1 MLNFALKMEPAKLA
15 AIILGAIFALI
26 VIISIVITVISNRKG
41 EPYDKDAFV
50 HKVMKY
56 DESIFF
62 QLARACMFVL
72 FVGGV
77 VTFFVKFNY
86 HYIVSASCAGALVLV
101 ALVMLFV
108 GSKVKNC
115 RIEYNKN
122 ALYYFGPFGN
132 RKQIAWKNL
141 KNVQAVGM
149 GRDRKYIFT
158 DNKKTTI
165 TVPFKIVGGYEFAVF
180 CENQLDKEQFEEI
193 VIGKAR
199 Q

>member
-1 MLNFALKMEPAKLA
+1 MLNFGLAMEPAQLA
-15 AIILGAIFALI
+15 TIILVSIFAL
-26 VIISIVITVISNRKG
+26 VIIISVIITIISSRNKT
-41 EPYDKDAFV
+41 PYDKDAFV

-62 QLARACMFVL
+62 QLARASMFL
-72 FVGGV
+72 LLVGAI

-86 HYIVSASCAGALVLV
+86 HYWVSASCAGVLVLIAV
-101 ALVMLFV
+101 IMLFV
-108 GSKVKNC
+108 GSKVRNC

-122 ALYYFGPFGN
+122 GLYYYGPFAQK
-132 RKQIAWKNL
+132 KQILWKNL
-141 KNVQAVGM
+141 QNVQAVGM
-149 GRDRKYIFT
+149 GRDRKYIFK
-158 DNKKTTI
+158 DKKVTI
-165 TVPFKIVGGYEFAVF
+165 TVPFKMVGGYEFAVF

>member
-1 MLNFALKMEPAKLA
+1 MLNFALKMEPAQLA

-26 VIISIVITVISNRKG
+26 IIVSVVITVITSRKG
-41 EPYDKDAFV
+41 VPYDKDAFV

-56 DESIFF
+56 EEDIFF
-62 QLARACMFVL
+62 QLARVL
-72 FVGGV
+72 GFLLLVGGI
-77 VTFFVKFNY
+77 VTFFVRFNY
-86 HYIVSASCAGALVLV
+86 HYIVSVSCAGALVLLG
-101 ALVMLFV
+101 LVRLFV

-122 ALYYFGPFGN
+122 GLYYFGPFGN

-149 GRDRKYIFT
+149 GRDRKYIFK
-158 DNKKTTI
+158 DKKTTI
-165 TVPFKIVGGYEFAVF
+165 TVPFKMVGGYEFAVF
-180 CENQLDKEQFEEI
+180 CENQLDKGQFEEI